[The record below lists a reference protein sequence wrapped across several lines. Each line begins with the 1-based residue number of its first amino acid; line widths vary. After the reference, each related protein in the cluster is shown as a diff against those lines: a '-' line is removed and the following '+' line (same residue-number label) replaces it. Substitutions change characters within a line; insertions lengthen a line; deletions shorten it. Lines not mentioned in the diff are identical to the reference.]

1 MVLARALLA
10 DPEVLILV
18 EPTSAVD
25 AHTEEAIAGRLADHR
40 RGRTTVVMT
49 ASPLLVH
56 SADRVSFLVD
66 GRQAAAGS
74 HPQLAAE
81 HADYRAV
88 MNRGMEA
95 DDEH

>member
-1 MVLARALLA
+1 
-10 DPEVLILV
+10 
-18 EPTSAVD
+18 
-25 AHTEEAIAGRLADHR
+25 
-40 RGRTTVVMT
+40 MT